1 MDMVERRMESCS
13 SEPGWQWHHGQ
24 EVMGREGITE
34 GPAQLD
40 NWQNVGVRKRED
52 FKNKRDLTRMVGRRF
67 LRAKQPEITARKCH
81 HNRIS

>member
-1 MDMVERRMESCS
+1 
-13 SEPGWQWHHGQ
+13 
-24 EVMGREGITE
+24 MGREGITE

-52 FKNKRDLTRMVGRRF
+52 FKNKRDLTRMVGRF